1 MKCPACKGGE
11 LDFWNE
17 CPRCNGTGKVENMT
31 NDEWRKTCS
40 TEEFA
45 EFLLDVWSG
54 IEDVI
59 NIMAEDGEISKRD
72 AMLKWLKEEHCD

>member
-1 MKCPACKGGE
+1 
-11 LDFWNE
+11 
-17 CPRCNGTGKVENMT
+17 MT